1 LKTIVCFL
9 LTCSLYAGDG
19 GKTGFAFLRIGNS
32 ARTAAMGEAAAAT
45 PDGANT
51 ITWNPALLVLSRS
64 SSLSLSTNRWIED
77 MRLHTGAL
85 KFGNERA
92 AWALNAVFTG
102 VDGIQK
108 REIPSEEPTAIIAS
122 HDVAIGAA
130 YARRLNDRWA
140 VGAGIRYVYERIESS
155 VHAVGFDAGA
165 SYDLLVSGEPER
177 WTIGASLTHAGFS
190 GKFVSKTVVMPATF
204 RLGTQYQW
212 IHSDYTYRLAADVVK
227 LLKGDAYVH
236 SGAEAGFQ
244 KMVFLRAGY
253 QIGYTT
259 RSWTAGMGLR
269 WKDRLNLDYAFVPIS
284 NSLGNTHRFTIGI
297 DF

>member
-1 LKTIVCFL
+1 MKPIVFLL
-9 LTCSLYAGDG
+9 LTCSLNAGDG

-32 ARTAAMGEAAAAT
+32 ARTAAMGEATAAT
-45 PDGANT
+45 PDGASS
-51 ITWNPALLVLSRS
+51 ITWNPALLVLSKTNA
-64 SSLSLSTNRWIED
+64 LSLSTNRWIED
-77 MRLHTGAL
+77 VRLHAGAV
-85 KFGNERA
+85 KFGNERT
-92 AWALNAVFTG
+92 AWALHAVFTG

-140 VGAGIRYVYERIESS
+140 IGAGIRYVYERIESS

-165 SYDLLVSGEPER
+165 TYDLLASGEHER
-177 WTIGASLTHAGFS
+177 WTIGASLTNVGFS
-190 GKFVSKTVVMPATF
+190 GKFVNETVVMPAMF
-204 RLGTQYQW
+204 RVGTQYRW
-212 IHSDYTYRLAADVVK
+212 DRSDYTYRLAADAVK
-227 LLKGDAYVH
+227 LLKGNVYVH
-236 SGAEAGFQ
+236 SGAEAGFR